1 MSWLLRLYPPAWRR
15 RYAGEVAEML
25 AGRGFSLRIAV
36 DLVAGAI
43 DSWLHPTAT
52 LAAAAAA
59 APPAH
64 EKERNMLSK
73 VLRLDCSAM
82 YGPDISKEDH
92 WKSGLAVIGWTAML
106 TMAWLG
112 LRVRFGGSTILD
124 SLSMMPFLFATVY
137 SMRYTYLKGR
147 PGSVQIVFIA
157 GITLINALILLA
169 AGWVAAQL

>member
-64 EKERNMLSK
+64 EKERNMLSR
-73 VLRLDCSAM
+73 VLRLDCSVM
-82 YGPDISKEDH
+82 YGSNISKEDQ
-92 WKSGLAVIGWTAML
+92 WKAGVAAIGWTAVL
-106 TMAWLG
+106 TLAWLG
-112 LRVRFGGSTILD
+112 LRLRFGSVPVLE
-124 SLSMMPFLFATVY
+124 SLSLLPVLFASVY
-137 SMRYTYLKGR
+137 SLRYTYLKGR
-147 PGSVQIVFIA
+147 PGSVQAVFI
-157 GITLINALILLA
+157 GGVTLINALILLA